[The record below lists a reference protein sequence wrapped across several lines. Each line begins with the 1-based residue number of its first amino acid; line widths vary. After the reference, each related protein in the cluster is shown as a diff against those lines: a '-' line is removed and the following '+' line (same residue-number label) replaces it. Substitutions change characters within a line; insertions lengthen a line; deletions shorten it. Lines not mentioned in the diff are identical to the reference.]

1 MSIAAYAA
9 GFLIAW
15 LVMVLSLG
23 FALKQCLSGGQPT
36 DGA

>member
-15 LVMVLSLG
+15 LVMVLTLG
-23 FALKQCLSGGQPT
+23 FALKHCLASGHPT